1 MKKRDEVEN
10 VLLRWRT
17 ALYDYY
23 LAHRLI
29 TLFKRLEDADGRE

>member
-1 MKKRDEVEN
+1 MKKRDEAGD

-29 TLFKRLEDADGRE
+29 ALFKRLEDVDDRE